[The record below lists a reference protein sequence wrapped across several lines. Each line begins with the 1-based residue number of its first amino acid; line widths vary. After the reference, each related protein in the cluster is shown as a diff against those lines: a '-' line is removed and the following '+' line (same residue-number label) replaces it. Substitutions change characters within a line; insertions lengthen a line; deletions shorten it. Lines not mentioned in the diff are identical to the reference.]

1 MSQTLIKIIWH
12 VSDWR
17 TNSLHEIWV
26 FSKSQSNDLKMYL
39 LPEILRKKSYGYSE
53 VDLFLICRE
62 SFLHLLPI
70 TRHHSRPCGKFLILF
85 SESQKMFH
93 QDRWGVYD
101 LLKAELSASHSNQ
114 PRELTTSA
122 HRRVKPYHGSV
133 PNLHFRCSVNMKS
146 ASCLRS
152 KSSHHFLLSLNIV
165 NFVVAVV

>member
-17 TNSLHEIWV
+17 THSLHEIWV

-70 TRHHSRPCGKFLILF
+70 THHHSRPCGKFLILF
-85 SESQKMFH
+85 SESQKMFIRI
-93 QDRWGVYD
+93 DGVYMIFSKQSSQ
-101 LLKAELSASHSNQ
+101 LLIA
-114 PRELTTSA
+114 TS
-122 HRRVKPYHGSV
+122 P
-133 PNLHFRCSVNMKS
+133 
-146 ASCLRS
+146 
-152 KSSHHFLLSLNIV
+152 KSSPRQHTGELNHTTAPYPTCT
-165 NFVVAVV
+165 FVVVSIWKAHPVYVERVLTIFCYPWT